1 MCLIS
6 GRASDPFH
14 GHTAANLSMKP
25 SRRQIPGNDSQSK
38 SKSFAL
44 EDIYRSIR
52 ASYYT
57 PNESYHCPHTCSM
70 WISAAFT
77 YTPAYRPPHV
87 ASYGQKNKATSG
99 QQDLPSRDNHYCRP
113 ALHIIMRVA
122 CRGCIDYATDLS
134 SPCILHAFID
144 RRIFKT
150 S

>member
-87 ASYGQKNKATSG
+87 ASYGQKYKATSG
-99 QQDLPSRDNHYCRP
+99 QQDLLLSLLVQPGYLWCP
-113 ALHIIMRVA
+113 AEITTTAVLH
-122 CRGCIDYATDLS
+122 CIS
-134 SPCILHAFID
+134 SCAWHVVDA
-144 RRIFKT
+144 
-150 S
+150 